1 MHKAPFLR
9 ERRGELRSFCRGY
22 FGNAKASVPGIATL
36 EQARIWVDPYIREVR
51 ERRRQM
57 GK

>member
-1 MHKAPFLR
+1 MSVVLR